1 MIDKEKGI
9 ISVINDKNEIVNI
22 QVILVFE
29 IEELNKKYVVYTFDS
44 NKDTVDIDIIISEF
58 DQEKNEIASIDE
70 NEKEIVMEYYNS
82 VKDNLLNS

>member
-44 NKDTVDIDIIISEF
+44 NKDTEDIDIIISEF